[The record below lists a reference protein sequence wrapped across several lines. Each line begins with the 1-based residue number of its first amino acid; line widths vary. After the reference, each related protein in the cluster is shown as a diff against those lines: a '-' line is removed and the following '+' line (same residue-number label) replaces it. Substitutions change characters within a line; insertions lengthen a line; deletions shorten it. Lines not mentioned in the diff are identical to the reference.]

1 MNILMNLLLWTTE
14 MEDDMGAVVESLK
27 QTGFD
32 GVEVPVFGTDLAKWQ
47 RWAHRLD
54 DLGLSRTAVTFCGA
68 DDNPI
73 SPSPAGRQR
82 ALDRL
87 KRLVDGSHA
96 LGATILSGPMHSA
109 LNVFTGQPATPEE
122 WRWAVDGIREVAEH
136 AAPAGVTLGIEYL
149 NRFENYL
156 LSSTAET
163 LRFVRDVGH
172 PGCRVMFDT
181 FHANIEEKNIADAYR
196 QCAAE
201 VVHIQVSEN
210 DRSTPGRGHVPWNAF
225 FDVLRETGYAGSLS
239 IEAFGRRQPDL
250 AAATK
255 IWRRMFE
262 SEAQLARDGLTFL
275 RQQVNTHFQPQPEK
289 AIVPS

>member
-14 MEDDMGAVVESLK
+14 MEDDMGDVVEELA

-32 GVEVPVFGTDLAKWQ
+32 GVEVPLFSTDLGKWQ
-47 RWAHRLD
+47 RWSRRLD

-73 SPSPAGRQR
+73 SPSLAVRQR
-82 ALDRL
+82 AVDRL
-87 KRLVDGSHA
+87 KRLVDGSHT
-96 LGATILSGPMHSA
+96 LGATILSGPIHSA
-109 LNVFTGQPATPEE
+109 LNVFTGNPATAEE
-122 WRWAVDGIREVAEH
+122 WRWAVEGTRQVAEY
-136 AAPAGVTLGIEYL
+136 AVQGGVTLGIEYL

-163 LRFVRDVGH
+163 LRFVRDVEH
-172 PGCRVMFDT
+172 PACRVMFDT
-181 FHANIEEKNIADAYR
+181 FHANIEEKNIADAFR

-210 DRSTPGRGHVPWNAF
+210 DRSTPGRGHIPWNAF
-225 FDVLRETGYAGSLS
+225 FEALRETGYAGSLS

-275 RQQVNTHFQPQPEK
+275 RRETRRK
-289 AIVPS
+289 L

>member
-32 GVEVPVFGTDLAKWQ
+32 GVEVPVFGTDLAKWE
-47 RWAHRLD
+47 RWGRRLD

-73 SPSPAGRQR
+73 SPSPAVRQR
-82 ALDRL
+82 AVGRL

-96 LGATILSGPMHSA
+96 LGATILSGPVHSA

-156 LSSTAET
+156 LTSTDET

-196 QCAAE
+196 QCAPQ

-210 DRSTPGRGHVPWNAF
+210 DRSTPGRGHVPWAAF

-262 SEAQLARDGLTFL
+262 SEAQLARDGLAFL
-275 RQQVNTHFQPQPEK
+275 RQWK
-289 AIVPS
+289 L

>member
-1 MNILMNLLLWTTE
+1 MKILMNLLLWTTG

-32 GVEVPVFGTDLAKWQ
+32 GVEVPVFGTDLAKWESWG
-47 RWAHRLD
+47 RRLD

-73 SPSPAGRQR
+73 SPSPAVRQR
-82 ALDRL
+82 AVGRL

-96 LGATILSGPMHSA
+96 LGATILSGPVHSA

-136 AAPAGVTLGIEYL
+136 AATAGVTLGIEYL

-156 LSSTAET
+156 LTSTDET

-196 QCAAE
+196 QCAPE

-210 DRSTPGRGHVPWNAF
+210 DRSTPGRGHVPWTAF

-262 SEAQLARDGLTFL
+262 SEAQLARDGLAFL
-275 RQQVNTHFQPQPEK
+275 RREIDRRK
-289 AIVPS
+289 

>member
-1 MNILMNLLLWTTE
+1 MSINLLMNLLLWTTE
-14 MEDDMGAVVESLK
+14 MDDDMAPVVEELK

-32 GVEVPVFGTDLAKWQ
+32 GVEVPVFGTDLAKWE
-47 RWAHRLD
+47 RWGRRLD
-54 DLGLSRTAVTFCGA
+54 DLGLARTAVTFCGA

-73 SPSPAGRQR
+73 GPSRAVRQR
-82 ALDRL
+82 AVDRL
-87 KRLVDGSHA
+87 KRLADGSHA
-96 LGATILSGPMHSA
+96 LGATILSGPIHSA
-109 LNVFTGQPATPEE
+109 LNVFTGSPATAQE
-122 WRWAVDGIREVAEH
+122 WDWAVEGVRQVAQH
-136 AAPAGVTLGIEYL
+136 AAGGGVTLGIEYL

-156 LSSTAET
+156 LTSTEET

-181 FHANIEEKNIADAYR
+181 FHANIEEKNIADAFR
-196 QCAAE
+196 RCAAE

-210 DRSTPGRGHVPWNAF
+210 DRSTPGRGHIPWTAF
-225 FDVLRETGYAGSLS
+225 FDALRETGYAGSLS

-262 SEAQLARDGLTFL
+262 SEAQLSRDGLAFL
-275 RQQVNTHFQPQPEK
+275 RRETRRK
-289 AIVPS
+289 

>member
-1 MNILMNLLLWTTE
+1 MKILMNLLLWTTG

-32 GVEVPVFGTDLAKWQ
+32 GVEVPVFGTDLAKWESWG
-47 RWAHRLD
+47 RRLD

-73 SPSPAGRQR
+73 SPSPAVRQR
-82 ALDRL
+82 AVGRL

-96 LGATILSGPMHSA
+96 LGATILSGPVHSA
-109 LNVFTGQPATPEE
+109 LNVFTGQPATSEE

-136 AAPAGVTLGIEYL
+136 AATAGVTLGIEYL

-156 LSSTAET
+156 LTSTDET

-196 QCAAE
+196 QCAPE

-210 DRSTPGRGHVPWNAF
+210 DRSTPGRGHVPWAAF

-262 SEAQLARDGLTFL
+262 SEAQLARDGLAFL
-275 RQQVNTHFQPQPEK
+275 RREIDRRK
-289 AIVPS
+289 